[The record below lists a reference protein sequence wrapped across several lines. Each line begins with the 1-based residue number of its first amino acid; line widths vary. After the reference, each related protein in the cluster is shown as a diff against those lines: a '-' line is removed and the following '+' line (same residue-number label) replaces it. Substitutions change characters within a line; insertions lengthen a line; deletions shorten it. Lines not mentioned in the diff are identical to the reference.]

1 MTQEERVEKF
11 NYYVGLTLNHLYANF
26 PHGTSCDASIFV
38 KKEKYGI
45 EQDYEREIDFCKQT
59 LTWLMLNGFIHFSD
73 STGLFE
79 DVRLMHKGLE
89 ILKKVPSS
97 INDGKKEKWWQRLR
111 SAIEEEAMSEVA
123 KRAGDMLTDALR
135 LI

>member
-26 PHGTSCDASIFV
+26 PHGTSCDVSIFV

-45 EQDYEREIDFCKQT
+45 EQDYKREREFCNQT
-59 LTWLMLNGFIHFSD
+59 LTWLMINGFIHYSNGF
-73 STGLFE
+73 FE

-97 INDGKKEKWWQRLR
+97 IDDGKKEKWWQRLR
-111 SAIEEEAMSEVA
+111 SAIEKEAMSEVA

>member
-11 NYYVGLTLNHLYANF
+11 NYYVGLILNHLYANF
-26 PHGTSCDASIFV
+26 PHGTNCDASIFV

-45 EQDYEREIDFCKQT
+45 EQDYEREKDFCNQT
-59 LTWLMLNGFIHFSD
+59 LKWLMINGFIHY
-73 STGLFE
+73 STGLPE

-97 INDGKKEKWWQRLR
+97 TNDHKKEKWWQRLR
-111 SAIEEEAMSEVA
+111 SAIEKEAMSEVA
-123 KRAGDMLTDALR
+123 KRAGDMLADALR

>member
-1 MTQEERVEKF
+1 MTQEERAEKF

-26 PHGTSCDASIFV
+26 PHGTNCNVSIFV

-45 EQDYEREIDFCKQT
+45 EQDYEREKDFCNQT
-59 LTWLMLNGFIHFSD
+59 LTWLMINGFIHCSN
-73 STGLFE
+73 GLLE

-89 ILKKVPSS
+89 ILKEVPSS
-97 INDGKKEKWWQRLR
+97 IDDGKKEKWWQRLR

-123 KRAGDMLTDALR
+123 KRASDMLTDALR

>member
-11 NYYVGLTLNHLYANF
+11 NYYVGLALNHLYANF
-26 PHGTSCDASIFV
+26 PHGTSCNVSIFV
-38 KKEKYGI
+38 KKENYEI
-45 EQDYEREIDFCKQT
+45 EQDYEQERDFCNQT
-59 LTWLMLNGFIHFSD
+59 LTWLMINGFIHYNNGF
-73 STGLFE
+73 FE

-89 ILKKVPSS
+89 ILKEVPRS
-97 INDGKKEKWWQRLR
+97 IDDGKKEKWWQRLR